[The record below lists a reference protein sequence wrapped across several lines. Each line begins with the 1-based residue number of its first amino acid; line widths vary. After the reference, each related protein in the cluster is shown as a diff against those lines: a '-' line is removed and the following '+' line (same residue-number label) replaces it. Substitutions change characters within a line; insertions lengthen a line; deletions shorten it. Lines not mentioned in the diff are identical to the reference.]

1 MNDNRDIFFKSH
13 IDSFN
18 INVSLRKFIEKNEV
32 IQIDFW
38 FLANAICVLSEI

>member
-1 MNDNRDIFFKSH
+1 MNDNRDIFLKSH

-18 INVSLRKFIEKNEV
+18 INVSLRKFIKKNEV

-38 FLANAICVLSEI
+38 FSANTIYVLSEI